1 MRVDDEGGSP
11 IPAQGS
17 DVPHSPAYANYVL
30 GVLVLLYI
38 INYVDRQILS
48 VLIEPIKR
56 DLGVSDT
63 AMGLLS
69 GIAFALF
76 YTSAGIPIA
85 RLADRGSRRNVI
97 SVGVVVWSAM
107 TALSGLAQSFAQ
119 LALARVGVGC
129 GEAALSPAS
138 HSLITD
144 YFPPERR
151 ATALSIYN
159 IGGNLGIML
168 GFIAGGFIG
177 EAFGWR
183 IAFLI
188 VGLPGLAA
196 ALLARLTIR
205 EPLRGAMEARQ
216 AESVVPSAREVFR
229 YMWGLRSFRH
239 LSLSAA
245 FYAFAAYG
253 FVVWGATFLIRV
265 HGMSLSESGLWMGLI
280 QGVGGGVGTY
290 VGGRL
295 CDRLGAQDARWMV
308 WIPALGGALSLPL
321 LAVFLF
327 WPGKLGAL
335 AGYAPAMMFSV
346 FFVGPSYALT
356 QSLAK
361 LRMRAQASALVMFVM
376 NLIGLGI
383 APLAVGALNDAMQ
396 SRFGA
401 EAVRYSLMVTGTASL
416 WAITHSLR
424 AARTLREDLARAQAS

>member
-1 MRVDDEGGSP
+1 MSVDVAEGTRSRGQSNG
-11 IPAQGS
+11 A
-17 DVPHSPAYANYVL
+17 PHSSGYANYVL

-97 SVGVVVWSAM
+97 SVGVVVWSFM
-107 TALSGLAQSFAQ
+107 TALSGLAQSFLQ

-168 GFIAGGFIG
+168 GFIVGGFMG

-183 IAFLI
+183 MAFLI

-205 EPLRGAMEARQ
+205 EPLRGAMEARRV
-216 AESVVPSAREVFR
+216 ESAIPSVREVFR
-229 YMWGLRSFRH
+229 YMWSLRSFRH

-253 FVVWGATFLIRV
+253 FTVWGATFLIRV

-295 CDRLGAQDARWMV
+295 CDHLGAQDARWMV

-346 FFVGPSYALT
+346 FFVGPTYALT

-396 SRFGA
+396 SRFGV

-416 WAITHSLR
+416 WAIAHSLR

>member
-1 MRVDDEGGSP
+1 MSAPASAPSP
-11 IPAQGS
+11 HRS
-17 DVPHSPAYANYVL
+17 AYANYVL

-38 INYVDRQILS
+38 VNYVDRQILS
-48 VLIEPIKR
+48 VLIEPIKH

-69 GIAFALF
+69 GMAFALF
-76 YTSAGIPIA
+76 YTTAGIPIA

-97 SVGVVVWSAM
+97 SVGVVVWSGM
-107 TALSGLAQSFAQ
+107 TALTGFAQSFLQ

-159 IGGNLGIML
+159 VGANLGIML
-168 GFIAGGFIG
+168 GFIAGGWIG
-177 EAFGWR
+177 ENFGWR
-183 IAFLI
+183 TAFLV

-205 EPLRGAMEARQ
+205 EPQRGAMEERQ
-216 AESVVPSAREVFR
+216 GEQEIPGVREVFS
-229 YMWGLRSFRH
+229 YLWSLRSFRH

-253 FVVWGATFLIRV
+253 FTVWGATFLIRV
-265 HGMSLSESGLWMGLI
+265 HGMSLAESGLWMGLI
-280 QGVGGGVGTY
+280 QGVGGGIGTY

-295 CDRLGAQDARWMV
+295 CDSLGARDARWMV
-308 WIPALGGALSLPL
+308 WTPAVGGALSLPL
-321 LAVFLF
+321 LGVFLF
-327 WPGKLGAL
+327 WPGQAGAL
-335 AGYAPAMMFSV
+335 AGYAPAMVFSV

-361 LRMRAQASALVMFVM
+361 LRMRALASALVMFIM

-383 APLAVGALNDAMQ
+383 APLVVGALNDAMEP
-396 SRFGA
+396 RFGA
-401 EAVRYSLMVTGTASL
+401 EAVRYSLMVTGAASS
-416 WAITHSLR
+416 WAIVHSLM
-424 AARTLREDLARAQAS
+424 AARTVREDLAHARNS